1 MNDLHILKSGNPDI
15 IDKKYAKFK
24 CLCGCE
30 WEASENAYLE
40 DWSQHSIPIYC
51 ACPTCHRLVYCIS
64 DVKPQNTN
72 GYIDYTVR
80 ATSGYNTY
88 CDLLKA
94 WNEQFPYN
102 PALDEWE
109 GKS

>member
-15 IDKKYAKFK
+15 IDKEYAKFR

-30 WEASENAYLE
+30 WEASKNAYLE
-40 DWSQHSIPIYC
+40 DWSQHSIPKYC

-64 DVKPQNTN
+64 DVKPKNTN

-80 ATSGYNTY
+80 TISSYNTY
-88 CDLLKA
+88 RNLVEA
-94 WNEQFPYN
+94 WNEHIPHN
-102 PALDEWE
+102 PVLDEWE
-109 GKS
+109 GK